1 MLHVTRWLVPVLLPA
16 LFLLGVVFRTDRNRE
31 PLRIVLGTFALGAI
45 CGLLFLFAERTIA
58 RFSDMDDTEGA
69 GILFL
74 FSVVGPI
81 REASKV
87 LATWP
92 AFRSKH
98 FDEPYD
104 GLVYSASAAL
114 GFAVVEGIVLAP
126 SESGVVALLR
136 ILLALP
142 ANLFF
147 AATWGYALGR
157 AKQMAGSRF
166 LFPATWLIATLAHA
180 LFLFLLYNPHESA
193 LLGTLPLLVAMGGMT
208 LAVGKDLRA
217 RTSRRERS
225 SYLSLTG
232 LPAVP
237 SFDAVRKSL
246 RRTDAPIRFRWIVL
260 GTLVTLGAMMFG
272 AVTAVL
278 FGRWAHVDFSIV
290 NENDIST
297 AAPLLLLAVGLL
309 GSFALSGYLIARAS
323 RLPSLLE
330 PALAS
335 ACAIVLTLLGLG
347 FTVRVGLLLGLSCAP
362 VAWLFACGGAW
373 LGRVP
378 PESSVG

>member
-1 MLHVTRWLVPVLLPA
+1 MIHVFRWLVPVLLPA
-16 LFLLGVVFRTDRNRE
+16 LFLLGVVFKTDRNRE
-31 PLRIVLGTFALGAI
+31 PLRVVLGTFGLGAL
-45 CGLLFLFAERTIA
+45 CGLAFLFAERMIA
-58 RFSDMDDTEGA
+58 RFSGMAESDAA
-69 GILFL
+69 GTLFL
-74 FSVVGPI
+74 FAVVGPL

-126 SESGVVALLR
+126 AESSVVALLR

-142 ANLFF
+142 ANVFF
-147 AATWGYALGR
+147 AVVWGYALGR
-157 AKQMAGSRF
+157 AKQLEGSRV
-166 LFPATWLIATLAHA
+166 LFPLTWFAATLAHA
-180 LFLFLLYNPHESA
+180 LFLYLLYNPHESA
-193 LLGTLPLLVAMGGMT
+193 LLGTLPLLLAMGGVT
-208 LAVGKDLRA
+208 LAVGRDLRA
-217 RTSRRERS
+217 RSLTSARS
-225 SYLSLTG
+225 SLVSLSR

-246 RRTDAPIRFRWIVL
+246 RRTDAPIRFRWILL
-260 GTLVTLGAMMFG
+260 GTLVTLGSMVLG
-272 AVTAVL
+272 AVSAAL
-278 FGRWAHVDFSIV
+278 FGRWAHIDFSIV

-309 GSFALSGYLIARAS
+309 GSFVLSGYLIARAS

-335 ACAIVLTLLGLG
+335 ACAIVLTLVALGL
-347 FTVRVGLLLGLSCAP
+347 TVRVGLLLGLSCAP
-362 VAWLFACGGAW
+362 IAWLFACGGAW
-373 LGRVP
+373 LGRVS
-378 PESSVG
+378 PEPGF